1 MVEISSEFNKRGYE
15 ILYNKLLALYSRNEL
30 RKVIY
35 RAARRAAQSGVTAI
49 KREISSQ
56 TTMKSSTVLER
67 VKEYTYGGPTQD
79 FAIGIKIDG
88 TPRPLS
94 EFKFLPKMPKPNA
107 FPTVEIYKGKKQRV
121 SDGAFVQKMPSGHIG
136 VFKRQSEKRLPIK
149 ELIGPSVA
157 GLFMANENIHDT
169 VWNTVFETFEKR
181 VLPELNF
188 ALNLENK

>member
-1 MVEISSEFNKRGYE
+1 MVEISAEFNKRGYE
-15 ILYNKLLALYSRNEL
+15 IFYNKLLAIYSRNEL

-49 KREISSQ
+49 KKEISSE
-56 TTMKSSTVLER
+56 TTMKSSAVLER
-67 VKEYTYGGPTQD
+67 LKEYTYGSPATD

-107 FPTVEIYKGKKQRV
+107 FPTVEIYKGKKQRL
-121 SDGAFVQKMPSGHIG
+121 SNGAFVQKMPSGHIG
-136 VFKRQSEKRLPIK
+136 VFRRLGEKRLPIK
-149 ELIGPSVA
+149 EFIGPSVA
-157 GLFMANENIHDT
+157 GLFRANENIHET
-169 VWNTVFETFEKR
+169 VWDKIFETFEKR

>member
-88 TPRPLS
+88 KPRPLS
-94 EFKFLPKMPKPNA
+94 EFKFFPKMPKPNT

-157 GLFMANENIHDT
+157 GLFRANENIHDT